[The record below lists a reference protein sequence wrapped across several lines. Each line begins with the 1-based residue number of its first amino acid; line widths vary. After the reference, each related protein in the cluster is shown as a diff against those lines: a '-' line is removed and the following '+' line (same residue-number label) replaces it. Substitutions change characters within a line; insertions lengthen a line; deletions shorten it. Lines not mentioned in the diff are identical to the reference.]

1 VENKPSKVIK
11 RSSEFLLLREA
22 GRRHW
27 ATKWLLLNYKKNSL
41 GSLRFGTTAS
51 RKVGSAVIRNKLK
64 RWVREYFRSS
74 LMTTGIPVEID
85 INIIFK
91 PMDSEFYK
99 NLTHEDFL
107 GALDRGFK
115 HVRKDA

>member
-1 VENKPSKVIK
+1 MENKPSKVIK
-11 RSSEFLLLREA
+11 RSSEFLSLREA

-27 ATKWLLLNYKKNSL
+27 AAKWLLLNYKKNSL
-41 GSLRFGTTAS
+41 GLLRFGTTAS
-51 RKVGSAVIRNKLK
+51 RKVGSAVVRNKLK

-74 LMTTGIPVEID
+74 LIRIGTPVELD

-107 GALDRGFK
+107 AALDRGLK
-115 HVRKDA
+115 YVRKDT